1 MSLHSAAL
9 DVLIL
14 VCMWPMLMEEG
25 RHKPSMSE
33 MRLTSLRG
41 LSVYLPDGRKV
52 GIVHDSVIDSGDWNC
67 SHLFVRET
75 DPELVE
81 DGIHLAIPWRWVRGI
96 NDIVTLRWFPP
107 TPIPKNP

>member
-1 MSLHSAAL
+1 
-9 DVLIL
+9 
-14 VCMWPMLMEEG
+14 MLMEDG
-25 RHKPSMSE
+25 VSSPSVSE
-33 MRLTSLRG
+33 MRLTALRG

-52 GIVHDSVIDSGDWNC
+52 GIVHDSVIDSDDWNC

-96 NDIVTLRWFPP
+96 NEIVTLRWFPP